1 MMRPRREPQIAF
13 VFVGV
18 SSLVVTICGRVTLFY
33 SVYSRLED
41 AIAALRGVVG
51 TYGQGAAANPN
62 LLEYHGNR
70 LLSQNW
76 QERTAPCDNPR
87 RPLLLSPATDEPSS
101 LATQKDKLDLT
112 PESKSCTRTPISPMG
127 GDATSSTTAAIKAL
141 SYTPR
146 CACSGRAVVSS
157 LAVNRV
163 QSTYSTPV
171 YESAQGGILDF
182 DRRLWSCMVSSVP
195 RIDGKQELAH
205 PRRGKGDETGAV
217 SESAAT
223 SGGSSGKLD
232 RSAYRRRAFASVHV
246 GQLFFEDDPEERLA
260 DAAEE
265 PTGRD
270 PHAHQRRD
278 RNKSLLPAIRRHQ
291 DCSNLIDRGS
301 GDNQQRVDSR
311 SVSEGWRLLSEPC
324 HEALPKPSVTVLL
337 PVKNGGAHLVDAV
350 QSVRSCAQR
359 MLPDWKL
366 ELLIVDD
373 GSDDGAV
380 ERALAAVGLAAFW
393 RGYEGSADNVGK
405 ETDKIRQEAAG
416 SGTFF
421 DEVATTEVPAE
432 AQCHVSAVKNSTASA
447 AVDDEEQAAS
457 EGARGN
463 VLRKC
468 FEGGA
473 SLAVRVIRHEHTLGV
488 AESLNE
494 GLREAKSELIA
505 RMDADDVC
513 IPERLHEQV

>member
-1 MMRPRREPQIAF
+1 M
-13 VFVGV
+13 
-18 SSLVVTICGRVTLFY
+18 SICGRVTLFV

-41 AIAALRGVVG
+41 AIAVLRGVVG

-62 LLEYHGNR
+62 LLEYHGHR

-76 QERTAPCDNPR
+76 QECTDPCDNPR
-87 RPLLLSPATDEPSS
+87 RPLLQSPATDERSS
-101 LATQKDKLDLT
+101 LVTEKDRLGLA
-112 PESKSCTRTPISPMG
+112 PESEPCTPTLISLMD
-127 GDATSSTTAAIKAL
+127 GDATSPTTATIKAL

-163 QSTYSTPV
+163 QSTYLTPV
-171 YESAQGGILDF
+171 YESAQGGILDL

-205 PRRGKGDETGAV
+205 PRRGKDYETGAV
-217 SESAAT
+217 SESTAIG
-223 SGGSSGKLD
+223 GGSSGRLD

-246 GQLFFEDDPEERLA
+246 GQLYFEDDLEETLA
-260 DAAEE
+260 DAAQE
-265 PTGRD
+265 PTGLD
-270 PHAHQRRD
+270 THAHQRRD
-278 RNKSLLPAIRRHQ
+278 RNGVSGKESLLPAIRGHK
-291 DCSNLIDRGS
+291 DCLDLIDRDS
-301 GDNQQRVDSR
+301 GDHQQRVDSR
-311 SVSEGWRLLSEPC
+311 SVAEGWSLLSKPC
-324 HEALPKPSVTVLL
+324 HEALPKHSVTVLL
-337 PVKNGGAHLVDAV
+337 PVKNGGARLVDAI

-359 MLPDWKL
+359 MMPDWKL

-380 ERALAAVGLAAFW
+380 ERALAAVGLDAFR
-393 RGYEGSADNVGK
+393 RGYESSAENVGK
-405 ETDKIRQEAAG
+405 EDDKIKQEAAG
-416 SGTFF
+416 SGTSFN
-421 DEVATTEVPAE
+421 EVATTEVPLE
-432 AQCHVSAVKNSTASA
+432 AHCHVSAVTNSTASA
-447 AVDDEEQAAS
+447 AVHDEEQAAGK
-457 EGARGN
+457 GAHAN
-463 VLRKC
+463 VLRKSV
-468 FEGGA
+468 EGGA